1 LKEYGVTFGVFFDYI
16 YLMSLKYQLSFILVF
31 LIGIGSGLSQ
41 NIGSINFSKIRAEIE
56 DPASEYYYPALLRRI
71 WADDTTLTVKHY
83 KRLYY
88 GSVFQDTY
96 HPYGA
101 SDSKK
106 AFTEIYS
113 NRKYK
118 DAIIKGKEVLLE
130 NPVDIEVT
138 LKMIYSYLELKDT
151 ASAKIYGHKYFNFLD
166 VIYASGDGQT
176 AQTAFVVISVDDEYR
191 IVGDLGLNVRAQML
205 IDDCDLLMFE
215 KRSQRKVR
223 KKKIKQLYFN
233 VQMPLMSLSGTFK
246 DADLPDPDPDEE
258 EDEPQD

>member
-1 LKEYGVTFGVFFDYI
+1 ML
-16 YLMSLKYQLSFILVF
+16 LKYQLSFILVF
-31 LIGIGSGLSQ
+31 LIGVSSGMAQ
-41 NIGSINFSKIRAEIE
+41 NIGSINFSKIRADIE
-56 DPASEYYYPALLRRI
+56 NPNSEYYYPDLLKRI

-88 GSVFQDTY
+88 GSVFQDYY

-101 SDSKK
+101 SDAKK
-106 AFTEIYS
+106 EFSQIYS
-113 NRKYK
+113 DKK
-118 DAIIKGKEVLLE
+118 HKEAIVKGKEVLRE

-151 ASAKIYGHKYFNFLD
+151 VSAKIYGHKYFGFLD

-205 IDDCDLLMFE
+205 IDDCDLLIFE

-246 DADLPDPDPDEE
+246 DADLPDPDPDDE
-258 EDEPQD
+258 EDEEEEPQD

>member
-1 LKEYGVTFGVFFDYI
+1 
-16 YLMSLKYQLSFILVF
+16 MSLKFQLSVILAL
-31 LIGIGSGLSQ
+31 LICVSSGLSQ

-56 DPASEYYYPALLRRI
+56 NPNSEYYYPALLRRI

-88 GSVFQDTY
+88 GSVFQDYY

-101 SDSKK
+101 SDAKK
-106 AFTEIYS
+106 EFIQIYA
-113 NRKYK
+113 NKKYD
-118 DAIIKGKEVLLE
+118 DAILKGKAVLLE

-138 LKMIYSYLELKDT
+138 LKMIYSFLELKDT
-151 ASAKIYGHKYFNFLD
+151 VSAKIYGHKYFSFLD

-246 DADLPDPDPDEE
+246 DADLPDPDPEE
-258 EDEPQD
+258 DEDEPQD